1 MDLFLMIKDGR
12 VEWKTFT
19 KTPPLY
25 LNRIS
30 CHDPKVFQSIPKGVG
45 YRIRLTNSNNET
57 FREYVELYSR
67 AMATSGYSYQKV
79 KKELL
84 EFLKFDPIELAKRD
98 RQKKKTKPGC
108 KVYFNALFEP
118 RVPHP
123 RKIIS
128 SNYEILAKSEKKQ
141 VPYFSEKI

>member
-25 LNRIS
+25 LNRLR

-108 KVYFNALFEP
+108 KVYFNAPFEP
-118 RVPHP
+118 RVPHT
-123 RKIIS
+123 RKIFPQTM
-128 SNYEILAKSEKKQ
+128 NYLLKVKKQ
-141 VPYFSEKI
+141 VPYFPEKI